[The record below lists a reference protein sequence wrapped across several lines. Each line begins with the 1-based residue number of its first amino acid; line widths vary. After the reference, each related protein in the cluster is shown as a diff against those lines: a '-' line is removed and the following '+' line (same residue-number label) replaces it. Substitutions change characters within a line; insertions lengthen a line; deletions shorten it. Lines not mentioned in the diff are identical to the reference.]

1 MPKIVTIAQI
11 IISILL
17 IGAILLQQ
25 KGSGLGSTFGG
36 EGGNL
41 YSTKRGVEK
50 IFFYATIVLAAIFLV
65 IAVLR
70 III

>member
-1 MPKIVTIAQI
+1 MNILTIVQVVL
-11 IISILL
+11 SLLL

-25 KGSGLGSTFGG
+25 KGSGLGSTFGS

-50 IFFYATIVLAAIFLV
+50 ILFYATIVLAIAFFAIA
-65 IAVLR
+65 ILR
-70 III
+70 VRV